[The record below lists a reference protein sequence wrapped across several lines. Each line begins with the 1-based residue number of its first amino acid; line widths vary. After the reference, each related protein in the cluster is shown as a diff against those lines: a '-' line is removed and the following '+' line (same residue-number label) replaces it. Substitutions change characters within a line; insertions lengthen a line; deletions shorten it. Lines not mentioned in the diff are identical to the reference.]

1 MIRYR
6 CNYDL
11 ICPAI
16 SFVRVSPS
24 GLGLGSYNEEVALLI
39 KLENYFR
46 RIRGLFDQSERRE
59 KFNFKLIGMVLIIE
73 N

>member
-1 MIRYR
+1 MITYR

-11 ICPAI
+11 ICPAV

-39 KLENYFR
+39 KLENCFR
-46 RIRGLFDQSERRE
+46 RIRDLFDKYERRE
-59 KFNFKLIGMVLIIE
+59 I
-73 N
+73 